1 LVQIATY
8 LPFLLP
14 KTMITRQA
22 WEGDGRLC
30 FVGMIIHETEVEDLT
45 ALATRFYLEVRKHE
59 GR

>member
-1 LVQIATY
+1 
-8 LPFLLP
+8 
-14 KTMITRQA
+14 MITRQA